1 MSSQVLT
8 PPENVPLPDKP
19 IVLEDPSEYRP
30 EHKKKEDFRNFNI
43 HTTPAHVVETYR
55 QMHTQQTLEYVRQK
69 MEFWGMSFLQHA
81 LYTYIQLLDIYI
93 PTANMYKLSY
103 HNC

>member
-8 PPENVPLPDKP
+8 PPENVTLPDKP
-19 IVLEDPSEYRP
+19 ILLEDPSEYRP

-55 QMHTQQTLEYVRQK
+55 QMHTKQTLEYVRQK
-69 MEFWGMSFLQHA
+69 MEYWGMSFFFCNMHYI
-81 LYTYIQLLDIYI
+81 YTAARY
-93 PTANMYKLSY
+93 T
-103 HNC
+103 

>member
-8 PPENVPLPDKP
+8 PPENFTLPDKP
-19 IVLEDPSEYRP
+19 ILLEDPSEYRP

-55 QMHTQQTLEYVRQK
+55 QMHTKQTLEYVRQK
-69 MEFWGMSFLQHA
+69 MEYWGMFFFATCTIYTQLQ
-81 LYTYIQLLDIYI
+81 DI
-93 PTANMYKLSY
+93 
-103 HNC
+103 HN